1 MKLKLNEK
9 QIKTLLKY
17 YYKEYENIDC
27 DINIEAK
34 IDYVGIY
41 EERACVVVIT
51 QTRKIFVAGEETLL
65 ELELTKQDVK
75 DKLQAVL
82 QEQKLEIYR
91 YIYESDIIYGDR
103 DRQGDIDT
111 PYFNGITLEVKTMEK
126 ERQLVR

>member
-82 QEQKLEIYR
+82 QEQKLEICNLL
-91 YIYESDIIYGDR
+91 YESDIIYG

>member
-82 QEQKLEIYR
+82 QEQKLEICNLL
-91 YIYESDIIYGDR
+91 YESDIIHG

>member
-82 QEQKLEIYR
+82 QEQKLEICNLL
-91 YIYESDIIYGDR
+91 YESDIIYG

-111 PYFNGITLEVKTMEK
+111 PYFNGIILEVKTMEK